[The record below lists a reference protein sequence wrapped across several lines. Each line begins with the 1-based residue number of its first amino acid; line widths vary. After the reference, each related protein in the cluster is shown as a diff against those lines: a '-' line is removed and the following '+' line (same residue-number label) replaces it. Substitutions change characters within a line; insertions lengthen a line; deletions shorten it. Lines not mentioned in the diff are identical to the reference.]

1 METRNINKSQQA
13 LTNALGQ
20 ASVAGGVEKA
30 KKATGTNEATKTEIS
45 PKSGDQGV
53 NVELS
58 PQARQMAEARKKA
71 ADIARSTPDV
81 REDRVAALKAQI
93 ASGTYKPDPGKIA
106 DGILREAILD
116 RLSETK
122 EV

>member
-13 LTNALGQ
+13 LTNAIGQ
-20 ASVAGGVEKA
+20 ATVAGGVDKA
-30 KKATGTNEATKTEIS
+30 KKVGGNEVNKSDSS
-45 PKSGDQGV
+45 PRANEQGV

-58 PQARQMAEARKKA
+58 PQARQMADARKKA

-93 ASGTYKPDPGKIA
+93 AAGTYKPDSGKIA